1 METILY
7 LIMAILIIYNIK
19 LSLQLTKVRQ
29 ANVRSV
35 DSLGPEETKILADY
49 AIEKRK
55 WQILGNVLFSLAL
68 VCAFIGTTIETS
80 FFVTLYVVTMI
91 AVNRSRIRVNKL
103 LQLDN

>member
-1 METILY
+1 MEIGLY
-7 LIMAILIIYNIK
+7 LVMAILIIYNVK

-29 ANVRSV
+29 ANVRTV

-49 AIEKRK
+49 VIEKRK
-55 WQILGNVLFSLAL
+55 WQVLGNAMFFLAL

-80 FFVTLYVVTMI
+80 YFVTLYVVTMI

-103 LQLDN
+103 LLLDN